1 MDFETQS
8 GFPEAPPPAGSEVP
22 PPATSL
28 PAPAKARGSIYE
40 VLVVVLL
47 ALFIALLLKVYV
59 AEAYEIRGRSME
71 PSFKEDERVMVLK
84 VLYDIQRGDVII
96 FSSAENCQKD
106 LIKRVIGLPG
116 DHVKIKDG
124 VVSINGK
131 RLDEPYLRKA
141 PFHYREE
148 KEEWVPTGKYYVLG
162 DNRPD
167 SQDSRVFHSID
178 AATIKGKVILRWWP
192 VKDMKSF

>member
-1 MDFETQS
+1 
-8 GFPEAPPPAGSEVP
+8 
-22 PPATSL
+22 
-28 PAPAKARGSIYE
+28 
-40 VLVVVLL
+40 
-47 ALFIALLLKVYV
+47 
-59 AEAYEIRGRSME
+59 ME
-71 PSFKEDERVMVLK
+71 PSFHEEERVMVLK

-124 VVSINGK
+124 TVTINGRK
-131 RLDEPYLRKA
+131 LDEPYLRT
-141 PFHYREE
+141 PIFHYHEE
-148 KEEWVPTGKYYVLG
+148 KEEWVPPGKYYVLG

-178 AATIKGKVILRWWP
+178 ASTIKGKVILRWWP
-192 VKDMKSF
+192 VKSMESF